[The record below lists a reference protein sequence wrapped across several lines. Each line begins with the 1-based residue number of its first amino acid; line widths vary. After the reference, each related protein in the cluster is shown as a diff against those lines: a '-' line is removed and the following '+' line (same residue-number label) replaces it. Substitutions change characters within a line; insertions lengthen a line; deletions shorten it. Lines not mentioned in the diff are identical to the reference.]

1 MDQTSNYLT
10 PNSEKYICIYIY
22 INVGC
27 IIPVLPGKRE
37 KTIKQEHLILSS
49 YCSQSIALRFN
60 EQ

>member
-1 MDQTSNYLT
+1 MYR
-10 PNSEKYICIYIY
+10 YIYIY
-22 INVGC
+22 IYIYKKKKKKKKNVGC
-27 IIPVLPGKRE
+27 IIPVLPRKRE